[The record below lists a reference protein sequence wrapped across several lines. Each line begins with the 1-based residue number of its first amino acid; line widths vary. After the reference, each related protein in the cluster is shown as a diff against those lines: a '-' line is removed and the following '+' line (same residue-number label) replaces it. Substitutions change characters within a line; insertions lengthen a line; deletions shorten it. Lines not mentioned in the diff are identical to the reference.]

1 MQATSNS
8 TITPDQLQTIVD
20 QAITQDAV
28 DIIEQLEIAI
38 HAGPIADRISEL
50 ERQLLPQ
57 FTDEQRALYVNIDA
71 LAICLSFDLA
81 CAAFRAGLMLGR
93 HPAGMAPGCPAA

>member
-1 MQATSNS
+1 MLATSNS
-8 TITPDQLQTIVD
+8 TITPKQLQTIVS
-20 QAITQDAV
+20 QTITQDAV

-38 HAGPIADRISEL
+38 QAGPIADRISEL
-50 ERQLLPQ
+50 ERQLLPHL
-57 FTDEQRALYVNIDA
+57 TNEQHALYINIDA
-71 LAICLSFDLA
+71 LAIGLSFDLA